1 MSEEAWQA
9 HSHDTT
15 GDFFCVAFWEGA
27 FSRGGVKSVAA
38 VWPVMSCDEGGW
50 MRTTARRLGCS
61 ELEPDR
67 LPEVWEVGIAFDAG
81 GQVIAAERRLL
92 SEEELEVRE
101 RDAAADL
108 EAAGIPLF

>member
-1 MSEEAWQA
+1 
-9 HSHDTT
+9 
-15 GDFFCVAFWEGA
+15 
-27 FSRGGVKSVAA
+27 
-38 VWPVMSCDEGGW
+38 
-50 MRTTARRLGCS
+50 MRTTARKLGCS

-81 GQVIAAERRLL
+81 GQVIVAERRLL

-101 RDAAADL
+101 RDAAANL